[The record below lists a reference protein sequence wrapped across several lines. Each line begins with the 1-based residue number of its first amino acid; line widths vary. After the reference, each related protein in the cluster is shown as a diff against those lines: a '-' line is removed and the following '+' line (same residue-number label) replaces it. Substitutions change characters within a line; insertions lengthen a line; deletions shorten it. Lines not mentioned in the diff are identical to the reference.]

1 MYKHAGNRECA
12 IYYTCLICHARE
24 NLPQM
29 YTSRQDC
36 SLLDRAR
43 ENAIYKVMETNER
56 N

>member
-1 MYKHAGNRECA
+1 MYCLLYLVHLSREGKFTA
-12 IYYTCLICHARE
+12 V
-24 NLPQM
+24 

-36 SLLDRAR
+36 SVFDRAR